1 MPSKE
6 ERIATKRAELK
17 TQHSDWD
24 DAKLDK
30 TAGMLVGREMK
41 NEDAKILKEAHE
53 KELGDAISKENPGI
67 DEKEL
72 AKKVK
77 QAVAKEESDV
87 KKAEAD
93 KDVAEK
99 QTALYDSI
107 FARAKLDDT
116 KVDNSI
122 PKDVR
127 DAIQK
132 IQKLTI

>member
-1 MPSKE
+1 MSKE
-6 ERIATKRAELK
+6 DRITAKRAELK

-24 DAKLDK
+24 NAKLDK
-30 TAGMLVGREMK
+30 TAGMLVGREIK
-41 NEDAKILKEAHE
+41 NEEAKVLREAHE

-67 DEKEL
+67 DEKDL

-99 QTALYDSI
+99 YTALFDSI
-107 FARAKLDDT
+107 TARAKLDDT
-116 KVDNSI
+116 KQDNSI

-127 DAIQK
+127 DAIAK